1 MLSVASALRG
11 TIGLL
16 HPGDTIAI
24 DIPNQPLTVKLSDD
38 ELAERLKTR
47 KPVERKLTGYLSKYA
62 SMATSAATG
71 AVLEWE

>member
-1 MLSVASALRG
+1 MLSVASAVSG

-24 DIPNQPLTVKLSDD
+24 PNQTLTVKLSDE
-38 ELAERLKTR
+38 ELAERRETR
-47 KPVERKLTGYLSKYA
+47 KPAQRKLTGYLSKYA
-62 SMATSAATG
+62 SMATSPATG